1 MYRRRGNPFPFIFFF
16 LIFGG
21 GFIFDLFFS
30 LLPLIITGF
39 IGYNIYKA
47 IINSKP
53 LNNKEFE
60 NKTVKSKYSE
70 RDFKKINRKLKE
82 YFINNESL
90 PIYGDIVLKPKKGTY
105 TSVNQLYLYK
115 NNEAIESLNEYGT
128 NNREIYEALISML
141 LEFSKHK
148 ASNVKDT
155 DIDKYVSITED
166 KLEKD
171 AKSSRLSDAR
181 AYIEKID
188 RANELIPNEEI
199 TNGLYETT
207 SLLKHT
213 EMIEKSKHNPDSN
226 LFHKLYDI
234 YLPQLV
240 KIIDKYKNLQ
250 DTNKESA
257 EFAKS
262 QGQLI
267 KSVILVNQAIKNI
280 NETLQEE
287 DYLDLS
293 TDMTTLETL
302 LKKDGLVNETN
313 IRKFGGND

>member
-39 IGYNIYKA
+39 VGYNIYKA
-47 IINSKP
+47 VINSKP
-53 LNNKEFE
+53 VNNREYE
-60 NKTVKSKYSE
+60 NKTVKSKYSD
-70 RDFKKINRKLKE
+70 RDFKRINRKLKE
-82 YFINNESL
+82 YFSNNESL
-90 PIYGDIVLKPKKGTY
+90 PIYGDISLKPKKGTY

-128 NNREIYEALISML
+128 NNREIYEALIGML
-141 LEFSKHK
+141 LEFSTHK
-148 ASNVKDT
+148 TSNVKDSV
-155 DIDKYVSITED
+155 IDRYVSKAEE
-166 KLEKD
+166 KLQKD
-171 AKSSRLSDAR
+171 AAASKLSDAR

-213 EMIEKSKHNPDSN
+213 EMIEKSRRNNDSN

-240 KIIDKYKNLQ
+240 KIIDKYKRLQ
-250 DTNKESA
+250 DTNKESS
-257 EFAKS
+257 EFIKS
-262 QGQLI
+262 QEQLI
-267 KSVILVNQAIKNI
+267 KSVILVNEAIKNI
-280 NETLQEE
+280 NETLQED

-302 LKKDGLVNETN
+302 LKKDGLVNESN
-313 IRKFGGND
+313 IHKFGGKE